1 MPISLVFFDAGNT
14 IIHPYPSVG
23 DLYSSVSA
31 RYGIVADPQDV
42 QAAFKTAWK
51 ELTAREEAPTT
62 LVDQASE
69 KDFWRK
75 LVAKV
80 MGTFGEIEQYD
91 DYFEELW
98 DLFASKD
105 AWRVDDDTLPVFKAL
120 RERDIRLG
128 LISNWD
134 SRLRA
139 LLETL
144 DLLHWFDVVTI
155 SAEVGVEKP
164 HARIFELALKEAD
177 LPGDRCLHV
186 GDLIELD
193 ALGARGAG
201 INGIHLDLT
210 QPTDLQ
216 ADPPRVARLLDL
228 LELVG

>member
-14 IIHPYPSVG
+14 IIHPHPSVG

-31 RYGIVADPQDV
+31 KYGLVAEPDDV
-42 QAAFKTAWK
+42 QGAFKTAWR
-51 ELTAREEAPTT
+51 EITAREEAPNT

-69 KDFWRK
+69 KDFWKR
-75 LVAKV
+75 LVARV
-80 MGTFGEIEQYD
+80 MGTFGAIERYD

-98 DLFASKD
+98 DLFASRE
-105 AWRVDDDTLPVFKAL
+105 AWRVDDDTLPVFDAL
-120 RERDIRLG
+120 RTREIRLG

-139 LLETL
+139 LLQTL
-144 DLLHWFDVVTI
+144 DLLKWFDVVAI

-164 HARIFELALKEAD
+164 HARIFEYALKEAD
-177 LPGDRCLHV
+177 LPGHRCLHV

-193 ALGARGAG
+193 ALGARAAG
-201 INGIHLDLT
+201 ITGVHLDHG
-210 QPTDLQ
+210 QPTNVDG
-216 ADPPRVARLLDL
+216 DPPRVARLLDL